1 MSSFLDQGYTALLT
15 REPGAAPLGIPTEI
29 ADDGRPRLV
38 LTTSPTQPTTLDLS
52 PLNANEV
59 TNMLPPKSVTIDKLL
74 INKIGINDY
83 IASNDYEAE
92 VSGWRIFGNGD
103 AEFNN
108 GVFRGELQA
117 DTGEIG
123 GWIIEPNK
131 LYYGGSEDASI
142 QTSEFV
148 GSGSNGVIMDQ
159 DGIRGYSAALG
170 QVFDLPSDGSAPT
183 FASGII
189 TDTIYEIN
197 TNAVLRTSETVGDG
211 SSDSF
216 GVLINNTGVYG
227 CGPDQLLSGA
237 NFKLNALTGEAYFSG
252 TVNVSD
258 IVSSTITGAT
268 IDGSIITGG
277 TIRTAATGQRTIITS
292 EGIALMT
299 GAVTGTYGSF
309 KYGSGTK
316 YGSGVLAYINNTDLS
331 VPFYISGEQTVADFH
346 FYNRGG
352 DPTGPAEIGDVA
364 VVGGTLK
371 VCTVAGTPGTWVIVG
386 TQT

>member
-148 GSGSNGVIMDQ
+148 GSGSNGVIW
-159 DGIRGYSAALG
+159 IRM
-170 QVFDLPSDGSAPT
+170 
-183 FASGII
+183 ASGV
-189 TDTIYEIN
+189 T
-197 TNAVLRTSETVGDG
+197 R
-211 SSDSF
+211 
-216 GVLINNTGVYG
+216 
-227 CGPDQLLSGA
+227 LL
-237 NFKLNALTGEAYFSG
+237 
-252 TVNVSD
+252 
-258 IVSSTITGAT
+258 
-268 IDGSIITGG
+268 
-277 TIRTAATGQRTIITS
+277 
-292 EGIALMT
+292 
-299 GAVTGTYGSF
+299 
-309 KYGSGTK
+309 
-316 YGSGVLAYINNTDLS
+316 
-331 VPFYISGEQTVADFH
+331 
-346 FYNRGG
+346 
-352 DPTGPAEIGDVA
+352 
-364 VVGGTLK
+364 
-371 VCTVAGTPGTWVIVG
+371 
-386 TQT
+386 